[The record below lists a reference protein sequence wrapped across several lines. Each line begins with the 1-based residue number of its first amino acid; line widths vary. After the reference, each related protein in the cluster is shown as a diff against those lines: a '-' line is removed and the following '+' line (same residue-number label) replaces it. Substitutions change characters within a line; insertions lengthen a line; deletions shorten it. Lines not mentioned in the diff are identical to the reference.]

1 MSVFHVCVSSE
12 MLVMQLTSALPRD
25 ALHTSGKESRTS
37 LTASGSQEGEGC
49 ALERRQEVEELPEP
63 DSHRVLVAELKKQM
77 VTQLDS
83 CHAEALSSSA
93 AAGDSARPKINLLN
107 ILHQGW
113 NLRSVCLHP
122 GLLLMC

>member
-1 MSVFHVCVSSE
+1 MHVCVWSE
-12 MLVMQLTSALPRD
+12 MPVMQLTSVLPRD

-37 LTASGSQEGEGC
+37 LMASGSQEGDGC
-49 ALERRQEVEELPEP
+49 ALERRQEEEEVPEP

-77 VTQLDS
+77 VTQLDG

-93 AAGDSARPKINLLN
+93 AAAGDSARSKINLLN

-113 NLRSVCLHP
+113 DLRSVW
-122 GLLLMC
+122 LLLFFF